1 MSQLFSGK
9 DTYKRF
15 RHFRMDKVKMDFAF
29 FAIAFNLKKMWM
41 LRSMTTQFWGL
52 WNGRIFRSK
61 TTQNGDFTTKTALGH
76 RPIPEHCHPFRS
88 ITTQF

>member
-29 FAIAFNLKKMWM
+29 FAIAFNLKKMCSKITKHAKKGGNTPPFGLF
-41 LRSMTTQFWGL
+41 LRFY
-52 WNGRIFRSK
+52 RI
-61 TTQNGDFTTKTALGH
+61 LC
-76 RPIPEHCHPFRS
+76 PEN
-88 ITTQF
+88 